1 MPLPGLSER
10 SVSEYRRKGLW
21 AGRTLIDYALE
32 AAAAKPDTPVF
43 LGTDRVADFASLLS
57 DAEALAAALWER
69 GLRPGDVVSFQ
80 LPNWMEAAVIN
91 LAACRLGLICAPLVP
106 IYRDAELSFMLN
118 DSRCKAIFIPSV
130 FRSFDFGEMYS
141 RLRAQLAIQPL
152 IITVR
157 GREGN
162 GPRYDD
168 LVASGRGHTVNWPQV
183 TPDTIKLLLY
193 TSGTTGRPKAVL
205 HNYETLGRAIRL
217 SAAHWRIEPGDVMLM
232 PSPVTHATG
241 YANALELP
249 FLQGTQTVL
258 MDRWDAV
265 RAIELIDEY
274 KVAATVGATPFLK
287 EMTAAA
293 IAAKTNLPSLR
304 VFACGGAA
312 VPPEVIHEANRVF
325 LNKPAFRAYGSSEA
339 PYIALGLPA
348 TIASEYAAT
357 KDGQVADYDVRIVD
371 DRGNN
376 LPLGKDG
383 EIIVRGPALFLGYAN
398 AKDNED
404 CFTPDGYFRTGDI
417 GVMGPGSWLT
427 ITGRKKDLIIRGGEN
442 ISAKEIED
450 VLHGHSSITE
460 AAVVAMSHERLGEG
474 IFAFVIARDRA
485 EPTLDSILGYLQES
499 GLSKQ
504 KFPEK
509 MAVVTEFPRTPSG
522 KIKKDVLRRMAADI
536 VNHDSSS
543 LREKQ

>member
-1 MPLPGLSER
+1 MPPPGLGEK

-21 AGRTLIDYALE
+21 AGRTLIDYAIE
-32 AAAAKPDTPVF
+32 AAAAKPYTPVF
-43 LGTDRVADFASLLS
+43 LGADHVADFASLLS
-57 DAEALAAALWER
+57 DAEALAVELWER

-106 IYRDAELSFMLN
+106 IYRDAELLFMLN
-118 DSRCKAIFIPSV
+118 DSRCKVIFIPSV

-141 RLRAQLAIQPL
+141 RMREQLAIQPL
-152 IITVR
+152 LVTVR
-157 GREGN
+157 GSEGN
-162 GPRYDD
+162 GLRYDD
-168 LVASGRGHTVNWPQV
+168 LVAAGRGRTMNWPKV
-183 TPDTIKLLLY
+183 PPDAVKLLLY

-205 HNYETLGRAIRL
+205 HNHETLGRAVRL
-217 SAAHWRIEPGDVMLM
+217 SVAHWRIEPGDVVLM

-249 FLQGTQTVL
+249 FLHGTQTVL
-258 MDRWDAV
+258 MDRWDPV
-265 RAIELIDEY
+265 QAIKLIDEY

-287 EMTAAA
+287 ELTAAA
-293 IAAKTNLPSLR
+293 IAAKADLPSLR

-312 VPPEVIHEANRVF
+312 VPPEVIHEANRV
-325 LNKPAFRAYGSSEA
+325 LYNKPAFRAYGSSEA

-348 TIASEYAAT
+348 TIAPEYAAT
-357 KDGQVADYDVRIVD
+357 KDGQVVDYDIRIVD
-371 DRGNN
+371 DSGNN

-383 EIIVRGPALFLGYAN
+383 EIVVRGPALFLGYAD
-398 AKDNED
+398 AKDNEE
-404 CFTPDGYFRTGDI
+404 CFTPDGYYLTGDI
-417 GVMGPGSWLT
+417 GILGPDSWLT

-450 VLHGHSSITE
+450 HLHGHPAIAE
-460 AAVVAMSHERLGEG
+460 AAVVSMPHERLGEG
-474 IFAFVIARDRA
+474 VFAFVIARDRA
-485 EPTLDSILGYLQES
+485 EPALDSILAYLQES
-499 GLSKQ
+499 GLSKH

-509 MAVVTEFPRTPSG
+509 MATVTEFPRTPSG

-536 VNHDSSS
+536 VNQDLSKR
-543 LREKQ
+543 REKQ